1 MLLPGIRSGKVA
13 PVGRQSAVYLV
24 THSIGV
30 RCQVSGVRKANRSIL
45 KPEH

>member
-1 MLLPGIRSGKVA
+1 MVFPGIRPGKVA
-13 PVGRQSAVYLV
+13 SAGQLRRCLFSDAQY
-24 THSIGV
+24 